1 MAREVIITAIMTLTH
16 YLPRLRVVIEDHW
29 INVVSAGQSVSG
41 DSVLISSRFLPF
53 IFHKLSDVFL
63 NRKSSITLFPRFPHF
78 LNSSFTR
85 IIITLTC
92 RKQQ

>member
-16 YLPRLRVVIEDHW
+16 YMPRLRVVIEDHW

-53 IFHKLSDVFL
+53 IFHKLSDAFL
-63 NRKSSITLFPRFPHF
+63 NLKSSINCIPPLSSLSQLHF
-78 LNSSFTR
+78 HKNNHNLHV
-85 IIITLTC
+85 
-92 RKQQ
+92 

>member
-16 YLPRLRVVIEDHW
+16 YMPRLRVVIEDHW

-53 IFHKLSDVFL
+53 IFHKLSDAFL
-63 NRKSSITLFPRFPHF
+63 NLKYSINCIPRFPHF
-78 LNSSFTR
+78 LNCTFTG
-85 IIITLTC
+85 IIITYMC

>member
-16 YLPRLRVVIEDHW
+16 YMPRLRVVIEDHW

-53 IFHKLSDVFL
+53 IFHKLSDTFL
-63 NRKSSITLFPRFPHF
+63 NLKYSINCIPRFPHF
-78 LNSSFTR
+78 LNCTFTR
-85 IIITLTC
+85 IIITYMC